1 MKRKATKN
9 HVCMCRNQKML
20 KTEEVRE
27 KLQNV
32 KSRAYERTLTLAIRG
47 RFCMVCEGGGIRH
60 DYFPYNRW
68 DRFLSAG
75 FFLS

>member
-9 HVCMCRNQKML
+9 HVCMCRNQKMV

-27 KLQNV
+27 KLQTV

-47 RFCMVCEGGGIRH
+47 RFGWSAKVEEFVMNIFHIMDGIV
-60 DYFPYNRW
+60 F
-68 DRFLSAG
+68 
-75 FFLS
+75 